1 MGKLLVQLEAYIHK
15 NIIDAGEIA
24 AERKALLEQ
33 IAQFIAQRIAENQ
46 PAALTFICT
55 HNSRRSHLSQI
66 WAQLAAQYFD
76 IPNVATFSGG
86 TEATAFN
93 PRAVLA
99 IEKAGFSVE
108 KTGSENNPDYL
119 VRYAEDAAPMR
130 CFSKTYNDNFN
141 PQNGYCAVMTCSDA
155 DEACPIVF
163 GAAARIPLRYDDPK
177 AFDGTPL
184 EAEKYAERSLQ
195 IARELFWAMR
205 FLRDQLNKKGA

>member
-1 MGKLLVQLEAYIHK
+1 MGKLLVQLEASIHK

-66 WAQLAAQYFD
+66 WAQVAAHYFD

-130 CFSKTYNDNFN
+130 CFSKTYNDTFN

-155 DEACPIVF
+155 DEACPVVF

>member
-66 WAQLAAQYFD
+66 WAQVAAQYFD

-93 PRAVLA
+93 PRAVLT
-99 IEKAGFSVE
+99 IEKSRFSVE

>member
-66 WAQLAAQYFD
+66 WAQVAAQYFD

-130 CFSKTYNDNFN
+130 CFSKTYNDIFN

>member
-1 MGKLLVQLEAYIHK
+1 M
-15 NIIDAGEIA
+15 
-24 AERKALLEQ
+24 
-33 IAQFIAQRIAENQ
+33 
-46 PAALTFICT
+46 
-55 HNSRRSHLSQI
+55 
-66 WAQLAAQYFD
+66 
-76 IPNVATFSGG
+76 
-86 TEATAFN
+86 
-93 PRAVLA
+93 
-99 IEKAGFSVE
+99 
-108 KTGSENNPDYL
+108 
-119 VRYAEDAAPMR
+119 RYAEDAAPMR